1 MPQAVTPHVHLK
13 PNSTITRFSQPL
25 GTNYLV
31 QNYKN
36 GSHPATTLHSHHTLN
51 NTSATGSP
59 GSKLQQLIA
68 HHPTNFSQMKPSV
81 KLTLNNMSAIG
92 GSGSK
97 LQQLITHHPT
107 NFSQMKPTVKLT
119 LNNTSATGSPG
130 SKLQQLIAHHPTT
143 FSQMKPSVELML
155 QAYGGSSGSKGGET
169 VEDYTWSEVFP
180 VARQCSSHRR
190 SVSLPAVLCPLLASV
205 QSGTQAQGK
214 DGAVKLPKIAL
225 SEINHVR

>member
-13 PNSTITRFSQPL
+13 PNRTITRFSQPL

-68 HHPTNFSQMKPSV
+68 HHPTTFSQLKPS
-81 KLTLNNMSAIG
+81 
-92 GSGSK
+92 
-97 LQQLITHHPT
+97 
-107 NFSQMKPTVKLT
+107 VKLT

-130 SKLQQLIAHHPTT
+130 SKLQQLIAHHPTN

-155 QAYGGSSGSKGGET
+155 QAYGGSSGSKGDET
-169 VEDYTWSEVFP
+169 VEDYAWSEVFP